1 MIDGG
6 KVVAQIG
13 NMEIC
18 LYEAMRDLA
27 AQFAAGGMTIDEYL
41 DSLERLTDD
50 AVEKGVTNGN
60 TRDW

>member
-6 KVVAQIG
+6 RTVALVG

-27 AQFAAGGMTIDEYL
+27 AQFAAGGMSIDEYL
-41 DSLERLTDD
+41 DALEYITDD
-50 AVEKGVTNGN
+50 AAE
-60 TRDW
+60 RRQDYAHA

>member
-6 KVVAQIG
+6 RTVAQVG

-27 AQFAAGGMTIDEYL
+27 AQFAAGGMSIDEYL
-41 DSLERLTDD
+41 DSLERLTYD
-50 AVEKGVTNGN
+50 AAE
-60 TRDW
+60 RRQDYAHA

>member
-6 KVVAQIG
+6 KVVAMVG

-27 AQFAAGGMTIDEYL
+27 AQFAAGDMTIDEYL
-41 DSLERLTDD
+41 DALEGLTDD
-50 AVEKGVTNGN
+50 AVRKEVTDEN
-60 TRDW
+60 TCDW

>member
-6 KVVAQIG
+6 KVVARVG
-13 NMEIC
+13 NIRIC

-50 AVEKGVTNGN
+50 AERKGVTHGN
-60 TRDW
+60 TCDW

>member
-6 KVVAQIG
+6 KVVAKIS

-27 AQFAAGGMTIDEYL
+27 AQFAAGDMTIDVYL

-50 AVEKGVTNGN
+50 AKKMEVTDGN
-60 TRDW
+60 NCDW

>member
-13 NMEIC
+13 NIDIC

-27 AQFAAGGMTIDEYL
+27 AQFANGGMTIDDFL
-41 DSLERLTDD
+41 DGLERLTDD
-50 AVEKGVTNGN
+50 AVRKEVTDGN
-60 TRDW
+60 TCDW